1 MVRWSVGADTAT
13 LVDRTAELVLDADTR
28 LSLSMPDVALSV
40 LDAWGAD
47 RGERGP
53 QVVAGEAD
61 ARGKQRKNARDV
73 SVKSKNQK

>member
-13 LVDRTAELVLDADTR
+13 LVDRTAGAGRRHQT

-73 SVKSKNQK
+73 SVK